1 MFIDTEVFRRQVR
14 GLRQISLDLRD
25 RALTTGTAAG
35 ADWVSTAADHYRA
48 DLATAGAELR
58 TLADEVDQVAR
69 GLVDLVGQAASDLEH
84 HADEVDATK
93 AAIRAA
99 QDWVDD
105 QVHAAHRLLATAA
118 DAVADTV
125 TGAYET
131 ATGAVERSR
140 DVISLVFASA
150 PEAGSIGW
158 LQLRAQIEHR

>member
-35 ADWVSTAADHYRA
+35 ADWVSTAADRYRA

-58 TLADEVDQVAR
+58 TLADEVD
-69 GLVDLVGQAASDLEH
+69 QAASDLEH

-150 PEAGSIGW
+150 PQAGSIGW

>member
-58 TLADEVDQVAR
+58 TLADEVD
-69 GLVDLVGQAASDLEH
+69 QAASDLEH

-140 DVISLVFASA
+140 DVISLVFSSA

>member
-58 TLADEVDQVAR
+58 TLADEVD
-69 GLVDLVGQAASDLEH
+69 QAASDLEH

>member
-14 GLRQISLDLRD
+14 GLRQIALDLRD

-35 ADWVSTAADHYRA
+35 AEWVSTAADRYRA

-58 TLADEVDQVAR
+58 TLADEVD
-69 GLVDLVGQAASDLEH
+69 QAASDLEH

-150 PEAGSIGW
+150 PEAGSIGS

>member
-35 ADWVSTAADHYRA
+35 ADWVSTAADRYRA

-58 TLADEVDQVAR
+58 TLADEVD
-69 GLVDLVGQAASDLEH
+69 QAASDLEH